1 MNSNR
6 LDDPMQRPQ
15 PAQVTSRNCKNSAST
30 SEPICGA
37 KTRAATPCR
46 NMPMRNGRC
55 RMHGGASTGPKT
67 AAGIARQRAA
77 VTIHGM
83 CGQEARQEM
92 RHFRQLLREMRE
104 DARRICEVV

>member
-6 LDDPMQRPQ
+6 SDDPMHRPQ
-15 PAQVTSRNCKNSAST
+15 PAKVGSRNCKNSASA
-30 SEPICGA
+30 SELTCGA
-37 KTRAATPCR
+37 KTRSATPCR

-83 CGQEARQEM
+83 RGQEGLR
-92 RHFRQLLREMRE
+92 FRQLLREMRE
-104 DARRICEVV
+104 DARRICERV